1 MQRRPS
7 AHVREGNQ
15 DVRDIRTLGF
25 DPDHDTAA
33 VIEALLSRHIAAR
46 REEAARSSD
55 RFAEDVIDLLAD
67 VVLRGGKRTRPAF
80 LWWGWRG
87 CGGAPHGAGAEA
99 ALKVATAL
107 ELIQGCALIHDDLMD
122 GSLLRRGAPAAHVAF
137 ANQHRA
143 AGLRGNPDT
152 FGVSAAI
159 LAGDLALVWADDL
172 FETAGLDSRA
182 RRAVAPAWQ
191 AMRTETIAGQYLDLY
206 GQGTGVDSPEESLRV
221 AYLKSGLYT
230 VERPLHLGAAMAG
243 ADPDLIAALRR
254 AGRSAGVAFQLRDDL
269 LGVFGGSGGT
279 GKPAGDDIRDGASTY
294 LVAIALQRARA
305 HGRDEAEGQLRAA
318 LGNRDLPAEELRQI
332 QDLLTAL
339 GAVAAVEA
347 RIGQLTASALTVI
360 DQADL
365 LSPADQRL
373 SALVREVA
381 APAAG

>member
-7 AHVREGNQ
+7 ARVREGSQ
-15 DVRDIRTLGF
+15 DGLDVRTLGI
-25 DPDHDTAA
+25 DPDDDTAA
-33 VIEALLSRHIAAR
+33 VIEALLTRHIEVR

-55 RFAEDVIDLLAD
+55 RFAEDVIDLLSD

-87 CGGAPHGAGAEA
+87 CGGASRGGGAEA
-99 ALKVATAL
+99 VLKVATAL

-122 GSLLRRGAPAAHVAF
+122 GSLLRRGAPAAHIAF

-143 AGLRGNPDT
+143 AGLRGNPDA

-182 RRAVAPAWQ
+182 RRAVGPAWQ

-230 VERPLHLGAAMAG
+230 VERPLHLGAALAG
-243 ADPDLIAALRR
+243 ANPDVIAALRR

-269 LGVFGGSGGT
+269 LGVFGGPDRT

-305 HGRDEAEGQLRAA
+305 HGRHEAERQLRSA
-318 LGNRDLPAEELRQI
+318 LGNRELHAGELRQI
-332 QDLLTAL
+332 HDLLTGL

-347 RIGQLTASALTVI
+347 RIAGLTRSALTALE
-360 DQADL
+360 QAHL
-365 LSPADQRL
+365 APPADQRL
-373 SALVREVA
+373 GRLIRSVA
-381 APAAG
+381 APQPG

>member
-7 AHVREGNQ
+7 ARVREGNQ
-15 DVRDIRTLGF
+15 DVRDVRTLGL
-25 DPDHDTAA
+25 DPDQDTAA
-33 VIEALLSRHIAAR
+33 VIEALLTRHIAVR

-67 VVLRGGKRTRPAF
+67 VVLRGGRRTRPAF

-87 CGGAPHGAGAEA
+87 AGGAAHGAGAEA
-99 ALKVATAL
+99 VLKVATAL
-107 ELIQGCALIHDDLMD
+107 ELIQVCALIHDDLMD

-143 AGLRGNPDT
+143 AGLRGNPDA
-152 FGVSAAI
+152 FGASAAI

-182 RRAVAPAWQ
+182 RRAVGPAWQ

-269 LGVFGGSGGT
+269 LGVFGGPART

-305 HGRDEAEGQLRAA
+305 HGRHEAEQQLRAA
-318 LGNRDLPAEELRQI
+318 LGNRELDAGELQRI
-332 QDLLTAL
+332 RELLTGL

-347 RIGQLTASALTVI
+347 RIGQLTAAALTAL

-365 LSPADQRL
+365 APPAEQRL
-373 SALVREVA
+373 SRLVRGVS
-381 APAAG
+381 APPA

>member
-15 DVRDIRTLGF
+15 DVRDVRTLGI
-25 DPDHDTAA
+25 DPDQDTAA
-33 VIEALLSRHIAAR
+33 VIEALLSRHIAVR

-67 VVLRGGKRTRPAF
+67 VVLRGGRRTRPAF
-80 LWWGWRG
+80 VWWGWRG
-87 CGGAPHGAGAEA
+87 AGGAPRGAGAEA
-99 ALKVATAL
+99 VLKVATAL

-143 AGLRGNPDT
+143 AGLRGNPDA

-172 FETAGLDSRA
+172 YETSGLDSRA
-182 RRAVAPAWQ
+182 RRAVGPAWQ

-269 LGVFGGSGGT
+269 LGVFGGPART

-305 HGRDEAEGQLRAA
+305 HGRHDAEQQLRAA
-318 LGNRDLPAEELRQI
+318 LGNRELHADELQRI
-332 QDLLTAL
+332 RELLTGL

-347 RIGQLTASALTVI
+347 RIGRLTASALTAL
-360 DQADL
+360 DQANL
-365 LSPADQRL
+365 APPADQRL
-373 SALVREVA
+373 SSLVRSVS
-381 APAAG
+381 APPA

>member
-7 AHVREGNQ
+7 ARVHEGNQ
-15 DVRDIRTLGF
+15 DVRDVRALGI
-25 DPDHDTAA
+25 DPDQDTAA
-33 VIEALLSRHIAAR
+33 VIDSLLTRHISAR

-55 RFAEDVIDLLAD
+55 RFAEDVIGLLSD
-67 VVLRGGKRTRPAF
+67 VVLRGGRRTRPAF

-87 CGGAPHGAGAEA
+87 CGGPPSGAGAEA

-107 ELIQGCALIHDDLMD
+107 ELIQACALIHDDLMD
-122 GSLLRRGAPAAHVAF
+122 GSLLRRGAPSAHVAF

-143 AGLRGNPDT
+143 AGLRGNPDA

-172 FETAGLDSRA
+172 FENAGLDGRA
-182 RRAVAPAWQ
+182 RRAVGPAWQ

-243 ADPDLIAALRR
+243 ADPGLIAALRR

-269 LGVFGGSGGT
+269 LGVFGGPDRT

-305 HGRDEAEGQLRAA
+305 QGRHEAERRLRAA
-318 LGNRDLPAEELRQI
+318 LGDRELHADELRHV
-332 QDLLTAL
+332 QDLLTRL

-347 RIGQLTASALTVI
+347 RIGQLTASALTALE
-360 DQADL
+360 QARL
-365 LSPADQRL
+365 APPADQRL
-373 SALVREVA
+373 SALVRGVA
-381 APAAG
+381 EPRRG